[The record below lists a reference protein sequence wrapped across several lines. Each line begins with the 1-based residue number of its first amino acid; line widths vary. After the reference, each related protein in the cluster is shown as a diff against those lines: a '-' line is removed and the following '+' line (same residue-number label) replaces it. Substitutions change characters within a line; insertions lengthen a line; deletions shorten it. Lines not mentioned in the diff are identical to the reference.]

1 MKIAVL
7 GGYQTKFGELWDR
20 SLADL
25 ILEASLG
32 AIKDAGIK
40 KSQIQIAFIG
50 NKLGGSLSNQNHLS
64 SLLAQL
70 LKVDIPAV
78 RIEAACAS
86 GGMAVAQA
94 CMAIA
99 SGQYEAALV
108 VGVEKMTDLPIEEV
122 SSGLMSAAS
131 LEEQES
137 GLSFV
142 GLYALMARKYLEEF
156 GAGEKDLALPAVKNH
171 FHASLN
177 GKAQFPFSIT
187 LEQVFQSPVVASPLR
202 LLECSPVSDGAAA
215 LVLASSKFARKKSK
229 KSVYIMASSQASGS
243 LALTERENLTT
254 IASTKRAAEAAYKQA
269 ALGPQDLSL
278 LEVHDCFSIAEIV
291 ALEDLGVYQKGEGYL
306 AQRNGEVKLGGKRPV
321 NLSGGLKA
329 CGHPVGATGVKQIVE
344 IVNQLR
350 GRGGRR
356 QVEKP
361 LVGLAHNVGG
371 TGGTAVV
378 HILQR

>member
-122 SSGLMSAAS
+122 SLGLMSAAS

-156 GAGEKDLALPAVKNH
+156 GAGEEDLALPAVKNH

-177 GKAQFPFSIT
+177 GKAQFPFPIT

-243 LALTERENLTT
+243 LALTEREDLTT

-291 ALEDLGVYQKGEGYL
+291 ALEDLEVYQKGEGYL